1 MKKTILITID
11 YTAFKHLLEY
21 KKNNRC
27 LSTIDA
33 IRKVLDIGLMNSS
46 PEYKEERRKELIELI
61 KETEQKLYETNSN
74 KIS

>member
-1 MKKTILITID
+1 
-11 YTAFKHLLEY
+11 LEY

-46 PEYKEERRKELIELI
+46 SEYKEERRKELIELT
-61 KETEQKLYETNSN
+61 KEVQQKLKDLN
-74 KIS
+74 